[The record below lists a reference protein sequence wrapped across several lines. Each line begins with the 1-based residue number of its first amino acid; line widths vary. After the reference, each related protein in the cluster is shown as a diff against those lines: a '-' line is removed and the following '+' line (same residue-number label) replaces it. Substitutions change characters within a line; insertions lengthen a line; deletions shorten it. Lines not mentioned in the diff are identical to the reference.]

1 MLLYCN
7 VVVKGCFKIDLEM
20 LHYCNINILENLHQL
35 KAIEQENKTLCKIK
49 TGKTTTTN
57 YTFVIN
63 KN

>member
-1 MLLYCN
+1 M
-7 VVVKGCFKIDLEM
+7 DLEM
-20 LHYCNINILENLHQL
+20 LHYCNMNIVENLHQL

-63 KN
+63 KNNK